1 MIGPGYDRSMPSTMV
16 SRWHR
21 CFVAMG
27 YPELDLVE
35 YPDGEK
41 AIIQYFNRPIIP
53 SLTRWGYV
61 LTGIRNTNV
70 DYYWLKEQADLL
82 NLHGKKVW
90 DDQDASE
97 KEAHRQTLEEDRRS
111 EDFATRMLSLVKRND
126 DWMQRIAK
134 NGLKELDPMRLLNNI
149 PRYRLGNK
157 YKENPNA
164 KICNR

>member
-1 MIGPGYDRSMPSTMV
+1 MV

-61 LTGIRNTNV
+61 LTKIRNQDVN
-70 DYYWLKEQADLL
+70 YYWLKEKADDL
-82 NLHGKKVW
+82 NLEKKRVW
-90 DDQDASE
+90 HEQEAME
-97 KEAHRQTLEEDRRS
+97 KEALRRQLEEDRRS
-111 EDFATRMLSLVKRND
+111 EDFATRMLDTVNRND
-126 DWMQRIAK
+126 AWKQRIAK
-134 NGLKELDPMRLLNNI
+134 KGLSELNPLKILNNI
-149 PRYRLGNK
+149 PSYRLGK
-157 YKENPNA
+157 GFREKG
-164 KICNR
+164 

>member
-41 AIIQYFNRPIIP
+41 AIIQYFNAPIVP
-53 SLTRWGYV
+53 SMTKWGFV
-61 LTGIRNTNV
+61 LTGIRNRNV

-90 DDQDASE
+90 SDQDATE
-97 KEAHRQTLEEDRRS
+97 KEAIRQQLEEDRRA
-111 EDFATRMLSLVKRND
+111 EDFATRMLDLVNRND
-126 DWMQRIAK
+126 AWKQRIHK
-134 NGLKELDPMRLLNNI
+134 NGLKELNPLRLLNHV
-149 PRYRLGNK
+149 PRYKLGKDYRENK
-157 YKENPNA
+157 
-164 KICNR
+164 

>member
-61 LTGIRNTNV
+61 LTKIRNQDVN
-70 DYYWLKEQADLL
+70 YYWLKEKADDL
-82 NLHGKKVW
+82 NLEKKKVW
-90 DDQDASE
+90 HEQEGIE
-97 KEAHRQTLEEDRRS
+97 KEALRRQLEEDRRS
-111 EDFATRMLSLVKRND
+111 EDFATRMLDTVNRND
-126 DWMQRIAK
+126 GWRQRIAK
-134 NGLKELDPMRLLNNI
+134 NGLNELNPLKLLNHI
-149 PRYRLGNK
+149 PRYRLGRGF
-157 YKENPNA
+157 KE
-164 KICNR
+164 KG

>member
-53 SLTRWGYV
+53 ALTKWGFV
-61 LTGIRNTNV
+61 LTKIRNV
-70 DYYWLKEQADLL
+70 DVNYYWLKEKADDL
-82 NLHGKKVW
+82 NIEKKAVW
-90 DDQDASE
+90 ARQEAVE
-97 KEAHRQTLEEDRRS
+97 KEAIRQQLEEDRRS
-111 EDFATRMLSLVKRND
+111 EDFATRMLDTVKRND
-126 DWMQRIAK
+126 DWMQRIAR
-134 NGLKELDPMRLLNNI
+134 NGLKELNPLRLLNHC
-149 PRYRLGNK
+149 PKYRLGSK
-157 YKENPNA
+157 FKENV
-164 KICNR
+164 

>member
-53 SLTRWGYV
+53 SLTRWGFV
-61 LTGIRNTNV
+61 LTKIRNQDIN
-70 DYYWLKEQADLL
+70 YYWLKEKADDL
-82 NLHGKKVW
+82 NLEKKKVW
-90 DDQDASE
+90 AEQEAIE
-97 KEAHRQTLEEDRRS
+97 KEALRRQLEEDRRS
-111 EDFATRMLSLVKRND
+111 EDFATRMLDTVQRND
-126 DWMQRIAK
+126 AWMQRIAK
-134 NGLKELDPMRLLNNI
+134 NGLGELNPLKILNHI
-149 PRYRLGNK
+149 PRYRLGK
-157 YKENPNA
+157 GFKE
-164 KICNR
+164 KG

>member
-61 LTGIRNTNV
+61 LTKIRNQDVN
-70 DYYWLKEQADLL
+70 YYWLKEKADDL
-82 NLHGKKVW
+82 NLEKKKVW
-90 DDQDASE
+90 HEQEEIE
-97 KEAHRQTLEEDRRS
+97 KEALRRQLEEDRRS
-111 EDFATRMLSLVKRND
+111 EDFATRMLDTVNRND
-126 DWMQRIAK
+126 AWKQRIVK
-134 NGLKELDPMRLLNNI
+134 NGLSELNPLKILNHV
-149 PRYRLGNK
+149 PRYRLGREF
-157 YKENPNA
+157 KE
-164 KICNR
+164 IG